1 MQLWCDSAIPIYAQN
16 IRHKTEVR
24 YQYRTST
31 VHGTGTRVMCTYR
44 TWSQCIQTGRV
55 PGTRPVS
62 LPRLGAVGGTRL
74 LPSRHRAKS
83 RPHTHRNS
91 WRERGGAYPALLAGT
106 LAALPESLKP
116 IRRSVAA
123 RRFFGGQSCNFDAM
137 HLGQN
142 ARLASW
148 ALRAPRRAPR
158 VASVVCVLARNS
170 AWRI

>member
-1 MQLWCDSAIPIYAQN
+1 MGSRRAAWGGDKGAHQLRAGRLWRAKRGLLA
-16 IRHKTEVR
+16 EVAA
-24 YQYRTST
+24 
-31 VHGTGTRVMCTYR
+31 
-44 TWSQCIQTGRV
+44 
-55 PGTRPVS
+55 

-91 WRERGGAYPALLAGT
+91 WRERGGAYPAPLAAT
-106 LAALPESLKP
+106 LAALRLSLKP

-142 ARLASW
+142 ATLASW
-148 ALRAPRRAPR
+148 ALRADAHTGF
-158 VASVVCVLARNS
+158 LLYK
-170 AWRI
+170 